1 MTNMYG
7 MFYYALAFNQDISQ
21 WKVSKVTD
29 MSCMF
34 CGASSF
40 NQPLNDWNVSNVS
53 STNGMFY
60 NASSFNQ
67 PLNDWNVS
75 NVINMEDMFY
85 KASLFNPVYVAY
97 WSKENQIKALTEKRY
112 LERIEDNKKL
122 LHSILN
128 KKFKSNKRDIS
139 DIMEI
144 IGSYL

>member
-1 MTNMYG
+1 
-7 MFYYALAFNQDISQ
+7 MFYECT
-21 WKVSKVTD
+21 K
-29 MSCMF
+29 
-34 CGASSF
+34 F
-40 NQPLNDWNVSNVS
+40 NQPIGNWDVSNVVDMS
-53 STNGMFY
+53 HMFDECID
-60 NASSFNQ
+60 FNQ

-97 WSKENQIKALTEKRY
+97 WSKENQIEALTEERY

-122 LHSILN
+122 LHIGLDE
-128 KKFKSNKRDIS
+128 KFKSNTEDIS